1 MGDASTGRSGG
12 GSTDSYIG
20 SLISLTSKCEIRYEG
35 ILYNINTEESSIGL
49 RNVRSFGTEGRK
61 KDGQQIPP
69 SDKVYEYILF
79 RGSDIK
85 VLDLPSDLQ
94 VKSSPPVQATPPP
107 IHNDPAIIQAI
118 SLFTSGI
125 NVYKP
130 SVGSWGSTPQPP
142 NANGGG
148 LAMPMY
154 WQGFYG
160 PSNGLPHVQQ
170 QPMPFR
176 PPPGLGIPPAM
187 QQHFPY
193 PSLSAPLQTS
203 STSSPELP
211 NPIQPPVSST
221 VSTSISLPS
230 TLASAQLPPLSSET
244 STSLISNKA
253 PLVSLSSAGASVS
266 LPLAS
271 SLVPAAQEINAI
283 VTPLPSKPTPVRP
296 STLAYQTV
304 SQSVSSIT
312 GVSTSMP
319 SETSMPSLITP
330 NQLLHPRA
338 SAPSSHQPLPAVQKD
353 VEVVVS
359 SSSSSSSSSSTPAA
373 ATAKAAAAESP
384 ALVSA
389 DAKGPLLPLPKT
401 SEQKINGAHRISHV
415 GSRGRERGRGHGGRG
430 VGNWALLK
438 NCLID
443 HSASLQVGRSVTQFT
458 EDFDFMAM
466 NEKFNKDEVW
476 GHLGKTQSQQRDK
489 SVDLED
495 DDADDGDIEDKED
508 NAHFSRVE
516 MKVAMAYSSALMI
529 DCTCI
534 LTLSIILLQP
544 VYVKDDFFDSLSC
557 NALDQGSRNGRT
569 KFSEQMK
576 IDTET
581 FGDFPRH
588 RGGRGGRGA
597 GRRGNFRGSYYGG
610 RGYGYGGRGRNQMVS
625 ARDQ

>member
-85 VLDLPSDLQ
+85 DLQ

-107 IHNDPAIIQAI
+107 IHNDPAIIQSHYSRPA
-118 SLFTSGI
+118 SMSTSPGSVADLSSQHLARPTFQGGLPLYQPG
-125 NVYKP
+125 N

-211 NPIQPPVSST
+211 NPVQPPVSST
-221 VSTSISLPS
+221 ISTSISLPS

-304 SQSVSSIT
+304 SQSLSSIT
-312 GVSTSMP
+312 GASTSMP
-319 SETSMPSLITP
+319 SETSIPSLITP
-330 NQLLHPRA
+330 NQLLHPGA
-338 SAPSSHQPLPAVQKD
+338 SAPSTHQSLPAVQKD

-359 SSSSSSSSSSTPAA
+359 SSSSSSSSSSTAAA

-389 DAKGPLLPLPKT
+389 DAKGPLLPLPKA

-430 VGNWALLK
+430 
-438 NCLID
+438 
-443 HSASLQVGRSVTQFT
+443 VGRSVTQFT

-495 DDADDGDIEDKED
+495 DDADDADDEDKED

-516 MKVAMAYSSALMI
+516 VK
-529 DCTCI
+529 
-534 LTLSIILLQP
+534 P